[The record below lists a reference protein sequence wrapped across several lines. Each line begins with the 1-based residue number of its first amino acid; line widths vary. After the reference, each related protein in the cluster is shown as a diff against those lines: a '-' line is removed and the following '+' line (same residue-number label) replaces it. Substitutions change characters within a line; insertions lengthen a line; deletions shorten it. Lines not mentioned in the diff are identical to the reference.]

1 MNSTHH
7 LGQTRRV
14 AANCYDH
21 KSTGHRLRHVPNF
34 MSQIGPRDRLYVST
48 RTRFVSH
55 GDVSPLAMVR
65 GVTTFMSATTVVWD
79 IKFVKEIILRS
90 ARAVDSRRADN
101 HNIWEF
107 SARVL
112 ATLGARGQEMSK
124 SGQENRGYT
133 PRNDGLSAGR
143 STFQAVRAHRH
154 PPSPDSF
161 VRPASVAD
169 GHRLA
174 TTLAADGPI
183 AR

>member
-79 IKFVKEIILRS
+79 IKFVKTDTKFVTLRHKVCQGNHP
-90 ARAVDSRRADN
+90 ALGSRR
-101 HNIWEF
+101 
-107 SARVL
+107 
-112 ATLGARGQEMSK
+112 
-124 SGQENRGYT
+124 
-133 PRNDGLSAGR
+133 
-143 STFQAVRAHRH
+143 
-154 PPSPDSF
+154 
-161 VRPASVAD
+161 
-169 GHRLA
+169 
-174 TTLAADGPI
+174 
-183 AR
+183 